1 MRILKLSTPTLPTY
15 CSLQRLWNM
24 KFILITYS
32 LFLLSQQSYAQSG
45 FITGK
50 IYSQVTKSTL
60 YKAKIVLKRNNKYH
74 SKTKTDHVGNYWFG
88 ELKSGNY
95 SIWVLYD
102 HYCSLEVDQIKLR
115 HDGSIQLD
123 LGLVEQA
130 TNTNIAESED
140 KIYQVYQ
147 TPICIDLEETTT
159 AHQDFKNEI
168 HILSE
173 VYNGPEIRIAPKR
186 RPPSAL
192 EKSRAT
198 HYNESLKSLE
208 KTNSPFR

>member
-1 MRILKLSTPTLPTY
+1 MKLIIIA
-15 CSLQRLWNM
+15 C
-24 KFILITYS
+24 S

-60 YKAKIVLKRNNKYH
+60 DNAKIVLKRNNKYH

-88 ELKSGNY
+88 QLKPGSY
-95 SIWVLYD
+95 SVWVLYNG
-102 HYCSLEVDQIKLR
+102 YCSLEIDQIKLR

-130 TNTNIAESED
+130 TNTNIEEAAD

-147 TPICIDLEETTT
+147 APICIDLEEKTV

-168 HILSE
+168 HILKE

-186 RPPSAL
+186 RPL
-192 EKSRAT
+192 SRMEQNRPT
-198 HYNESLKSLE
+198 HFYDSLKSLE
-208 KTNSPFR
+208 KTTSLFP